1 MLCSDCMTQVTDRLA
16 KQHHTYPSFSVSS
29 FALRGL
35 LKDAVSLA
43 GALTDETPFVFD
55 LPTYEPQSKQ
65 EIEAATLKLVL
76 KNHSA
81 SKLLAGPHCV
91 RPRVVNI
98 SKLSGLLVMKHWV
111 TALAEPRRCRCT
123 KATPSARLDVV
134 DIDLVAL
141 PMEKFGSW
149 KIIPSG
155 PAGKSCLEALCYEL
169 IFKKVED
176 LCSNLDDVE
185 PDELVERKKQPVPDA
200 LWSHEPF
207 FAAVR
212 KHALAEIAKGGP
224 DEGQGPTDALTKLWP
239 MALRNDKE
247 IILAGLAATRQ
258 HPQAVNG
265 ALRLAGESLR
275 SDPDILAAFAPWK
288 DAHDDAEAG
297 ASVDREP

>member
-1 MLCSDCMTQVTDRLA
+1 M
-16 KQHHTYPSFSVSS
+16 
-29 FALRGL
+29 
-35 LKDAVSLA
+35 SLA

-98 SKLSGLLVMKHWV
+98 TTLSGLLVMKHWV
-111 TALAEPRRCRCT
+111 SALAEPRRCSCK
-123 KATPSARLDVV
+123 KATPGARLDVN

-149 KIIPSG
+149 KIIPAGPSG
-155 PAGKSCLEALCYEL
+155 HSCPEACFYCCIGKKL
-169 IFKKVED
+169 ED

-185 PDELVERKKQPVPDA
+185 PSGIVERKKQPVPDA

-207 FAAVR
+207 LAAVR

-224 DEGQGPTDALTKLWP
+224 DDGTGPADALTKLWP

-247 IILAGLAATRQ
+247 IILAALAKTRQ
-258 HPQAVNG
+258 HPHAVFG
-265 ALRLAGESLR
+265 PARLAGASLQ
-275 SDPDILAAFAPWK
+275 SDPDILAAFAAAK
-288 DAHDDAEAG
+288 DTLDDAEAG
-297 ASVDREP
+297 ARPAQAVDREP